1 MTDINNFQKDKMKEF
16 FNSGKTLDYNFRIN
30 ALKKLRNALIKYE
43 EELTKAV
50 NKDFGKAYFETY
62 MTEILT
68 VADELDF
75 FLKNLKKLMEPDRVA
90 TPIAHFKSKSRVFY
104 EPYGIVLI
112 ISPWNYPITL
122 AFSPL
127 IGGIAAGNCVVLK
140 PSSKTKHTGDIIEK
154 IIKET
159 FPPEYVT
166 VVRGSSDV
174 THELIREDLDY
185 VVFTGSPKAGK
196 DVATTAANFLTP
208 ITLELGG
215 KSPTIVWEDGD
226 LENSSKRILWGE
238 CVNAGQTCIAPDYLL
253 LHKNVKEE
261 FIELLKKDILEFYGE
276 NPLENPDLPSII
288 NEKNYNRLKSYLKEK
303 EIIFGGRYDDEKL
316 KIEPTLILNPD
327 LDSKIMKD
335 EIFGP
340 ILPIIIIEDIEETIE
355 IIRARPKPL
364 AFYLFSKDEEK
375 IDYYIENVSFGN
387 GCINDTLIQFAN
399 SNLPFGGVGQSGI
412 GEYHGKYSFE
422 TFSNKK
428 GMSRKTDLFDIELR
442 YPPYTEKKMKLLK
455 YYINRKLK

>member
-1 MTDINNFQKDKMKEF
+1 MTDIKNFQKDKMKEF
-16 FNSGKTLDYNFRIN
+16 FNSGKTLDYNFRID
-30 ALKKLRNALIKYE
+30 ALKKLRDALIKYE
-43 EELTKAV
+43 EKLIEAV

-68 VADELDF
+68 IADELDF
-75 FLKNLKKLMEPDRVA
+75 FLKNLNKLMKPEKVS
-90 TPIAHFKSKSRVFY
+90 TPIAHFKSKSKIFY

-112 ISPWNYPITL
+112 VSPWNYPITL
-122 AFSPL
+122 SLSPL
-127 IGGIAAGNCVVLK
+127 IGAIAAGNCVVLK
-140 PSSKTKHTGDIIEK
+140 PSSKTTHTSDILEELLE
-154 IIKET
+154 ET
-159 FPPEYVT
+159 FSRDFVT
-166 VVRGSSDV
+166 VIRGSSEV

-226 LENSSKRILWGE
+226 LKNASKRILWGK

-261 FIELLKKDILEFYGE
+261 FIDLLKKDIVEFYGE
-276 NPLENPDLPSII
+276 NPLENSDLPSII
-288 NEKNYNRLKSYLKEK
+288 NENNYNRLKSYLEK
-303 EIIFGGRYDDEKL
+303 SDIIFGGRFDDEKL
-316 KIEPTLILNPD
+316 KIEPTLLINPD
-327 LDSKIMKD
+327 LDSDIMQD

-340 ILPIIIIEDIEETIE
+340 ILPIIIIEGISETLD
-355 IIRARPKPL
+355 IIRSRPKPL

-375 IDYYIENVSFGN
+375 INYYIENISFGN

-442 YPPYTEKKMKLLK
+442 YPPYTEKKMELLK
-455 YYINRKLK
+455 FYINRKLK